1 MLVLKDFFVKGEGF
15 VFIEG
20 ENVEEEVKVDEGWM
34 QKIVDENGD
43 VLGVGH
49 CFKDEIFDDVEGDVW
64 DFECFSVF
72 ITGERFEELF
82 DPESV
87 NFRSLIKIFGNNLDM
102 WQDVILKFSII
113 SETPVEINPNFI
125 DEKGFGVGRSRGF
138 KPFID
143 LWPDFGAG
151 LDDFGDELECEIGF
165 GRDWRLLLELR

>member
-1 MLVLKDFFVKGEGF
+1 
-15 VFIEG
+15 
-20 ENVEEEVKVDEGWM
+20 M
-34 QKIVDENGD
+34 QKIVNENGD

-49 CFKDEIFDDVEGDVW
+49 CFEDEIFDDIEGDMW
-64 DFECFSVF
+64 DFEGFSVF

-102 WQDVILKFSII
+102 WQYVILKLPVI
-113 SETPVEINPNFI
+113 SETPVEINPNLI
-125 DEKGFGVGRSRGF
+125 GEKGFGIRRCGSF

-151 LDDFGDELECEIGF
+151 LDYFGDKLEGEIGF
-165 GRDWRLLLELR
+165 GRDWRLLLELK